1 MNYRNDLRVN
11 HDTITRLKAP
21 QNKPTMHKEII
32 TLHELAAN
40 LDKALKAD
48 LGMRG
53 LHILLYGWI
62 KKEHKITQQ
71 TLSNR
76 KRKYKTFFL
85 TKTEAKTFSQ
95 YLGYDLMKN

>member
-1 MNYRNDLRVN
+1 
-11 HDTITRLKAP
+11 
-21 QNKPTMHKEII
+21 MHREII

-76 KRKYKTFFL
+76 KRKHKTFFL
-85 TKTEAKTFSQ
+85 TKTEAKAFSQ
-95 YLGYDLMKN
+95 YVGYDLMKN

>member
-1 MNYRNDLRVN
+1 M
-11 HDTITRLKAP
+11 
-21 QNKPTMHKEII
+21 
-32 TLHELAAN
+32 
-40 LDKALKAD
+40 
-48 LGMRG
+48 
-53 LHILLYGWI
+53 

-85 TKTEAKTFSQ
+85 TKTEAKAFSQ

>member
-1 MNYRNDLRVN
+1 
-11 HDTITRLKAP
+11 
-21 QNKPTMHKEII
+21 MHREII

-40 LDKALKAD
+40 LEKAIHCEV
-48 LGMRG
+48 GIRG
-53 LHILLYGWI
+53 LRILLYGWI

-76 KRKYKTFFL
+76 KRKHKTFFL
-85 TKTEAKTFSQ
+85 TKTEAKAFSQ

>member
-1 MNYRNDLRVN
+1 MKKRKYSM
-11 HDTITRLKAP
+11 A
-21 QNKPTMHKEII
+21 Q
-32 TLHELAAN
+32 LAAN
-40 LDKALKAD
+40 LDKAINSNV
-48 LGMRG
+48 GMRG

-85 TKTEAKTFSQ
+85 TKTEAKAFSQ
-95 YLGYDLMKN
+95 YAGYDLMKN